1 MENNDI
7 EISPSAIAEY
17 NYMIQESKPEDHR
30 QLSFEKLG
38 ITDWKIES
46 ISGEEILKLQSYV
59 ETKEVVASSY
69 AFWKLCGKNVSLE
82 DLAKEVDERGPFIP
96 ESAKDWV
103 GAILPENFSLDD
115 MEEKIK
121 KGEIDPPLLFFPVLN
136 NKDLDMGLLN
146 LGNILD
152 GNHRMMEIAMFLR
165 NRSKE
170 YVKDF
175 KMDVFVGRV
184 DFVKYL
190 KFQALYMTKPY
201 IKRAQSFVKGFMGE
215 NVEKIDKKHVMN
227 FFERWYLLLQRIGFV
242 GNEEEE
248 EYIVPIQERY

>member
-1 MENNDI
+1 MENNGL

-17 NYMIQESKPEDHR
+17 NYMIQESKPENHR

-59 ETKEVVASSY
+59 ETKEVVTSSY
-69 AFWKLCGKNVSLE
+69 AFWKLCGKNVRLE
-82 DLAKEVDERGPFIP
+82 DLVKEVEERESLIP
-96 ESAKDWV
+96 ESAQDWV
-103 GAILPENFSLDD
+103 KDILPENFSLND

-136 NKDLDMGLLN
+136 RRDLSMGLLN

-165 NRSKE
+165 NQNE
-170 YVKDF
+170 AYVKDF
-175 KMDVFVGRV
+175 KLDVFVGRV
-184 DFVKYL
+184 DLLKYL
-190 KFQALYMTKPY
+190 KFQVLYMTRPY
-201 IKRAQSFVKGFMGE
+201 VKRAQNFVRSFMGE
-215 NVEKIDKKHVMN
+215 DVEKIDQDHVMN
-227 FFERWYLLLQRIGFV
+227 FFERWYLLLQRIGLV
-242 GNEEEE
+242 QNEKDE
-248 EYIVPIQERY
+248 EYIIPTQSRY

>member
-1 MENNDI
+1 MENKGI

-82 DLAKEVDERGPFIP
+82 DLAKEVDERGLLIP
-96 ESAKDWV
+96 ESARDWV
-103 GAILPENFSLDD
+103 KNILPENFSLND

-121 KGEIDPPLLFFPVLN
+121 RGEIDPPLLFFPVLN
-136 NKDLDMGLLN
+136 HKDLDMGLLN

-152 GNHRMMEIAMFLR
+152 GNHRMMELAMFLK
-165 NRSKE
+165 NQSKE

-175 KMDVFVGRV
+175 KMDVFIGRV

-190 KFQALYMTKPY
+190 RFQAYYMTKPY
-201 IKRAQSFVKGFMGE
+201 VKRAQNFVKKFMGE
-215 NVEKIDKKHVMN
+215 DVEKINRKHVMN

-242 GNEEEE
+242 GNVKDE
-248 EYIVPIQERY
+248 EY

>member
-1 MENNDI
+1 MENNGI

-17 NYMIQESKPEDHR
+17 NYMIQESKPENHR

-59 ETKEVVASSY
+59 ETKEVVTSSY

-82 DLAKEVDERGPFIP
+82 DLAKEVDERDLLIP
-96 ESAKDWV
+96 ESARAWV
-103 GAILPENFSLDD
+103 RGILPENFLLDD

-136 NKDLDMGLLN
+136 HKDLDMGLLN

-152 GNHRMMEIAMFLR
+152 GNHRMMEVAMFLR
-165 NRSKE
+165 NQSEE
-170 YVKDF
+170 YVKNF
-175 KMDVFVGRV
+175 RLNVFVGRV
-184 DFVKYL
+184 NFVKYL
-190 KFQALYMTKPY
+190 KFQTYYMTKPY
-201 IKRAQSFVKGFMGE
+201 IKRAQNFVKKFIGE
-215 NVEKIDKKHVMN
+215 DVEKIDKKHVMN
-227 FFERWYLLLQRIGFV
+227 FFERWYLLLQRVGFI
-242 GNEEEE
+242 GNEKEE
-248 EYIVPIQERY
+248 EYIVPVQQKY